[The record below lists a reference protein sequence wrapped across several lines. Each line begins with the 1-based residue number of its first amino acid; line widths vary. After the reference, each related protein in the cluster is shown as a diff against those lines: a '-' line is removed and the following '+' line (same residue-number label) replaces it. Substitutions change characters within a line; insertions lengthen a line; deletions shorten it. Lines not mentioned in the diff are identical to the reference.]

1 MKLDSGAR
9 RRAESDAPL
18 YELIT
23 RQEPGDIAHE
33 MVNLVS
39 YMLALFFVNQEAH
52 SLFWFFFYLNVHPL
66 ITSVLDALSECM
78 PCLWDEFVF
87 KTFLAGLN
95 TVVFCYFASSTIRG
109 DDGELD
115 VPREFGSVPTAP
127 LVVFIVVGV
136 VQVAVAVAFY
146 IRKLRKKA
154 EEDAGQN
161 TDQRMLH
168 LLLHRCA
175 DGGGAFVTAGVAVG
189 AGCCA
194 CLYCAFTPDH
204 PMRANAWVAYVMV
217 LCIWL
222 VKLYMMEL
230 ALAEDGPMTALNKL
244 LSLAIGGG
252 CVWLLAVL
260 ANGLEYSRSLV
271 YVLPPCRY
279 PADVWASA
287 EFSSGGAYAG
297 VVGAVLD
304 EAPPPASP
312 DNCTMDD
319 GFGWEA
325 YRTPASLLEIAVPGT
340 NGTSGRGAVARVGP
354 FDPLNNGGWA
364 LPCFDFVSRA
374 RFEAHHDQWTAD
386 GYVFVNATDGGT
398 ASFDYAW
405 SIIII
410 VVLAI
415 MIVAGVA
422 VTCAYQVGGC
432 IQGINLSSKKAKQ
445 AEIELKRKE
454 EEAKNKGGW
463 WFT

>member
-18 YELIT
+18 YELIA
-23 RQEPGDIAHE
+23 RQEQGDIARE

-189 AGCCA
+189 AGSLRVPVLRLHA
-194 CLYCAFTPDH
+194 RPPDARQRVGGVRHGAVHLAREALYDGA
-204 PMRANAWVAYVMV
+204 RARRGRSDDRAQQAALPRHRRRLRLAPRRPQRPRV
-217 LCIWL
+217 
-222 VKLYMMEL
+222 L
-230 ALAEDGPMTALNKL
+230 ALARVRA
-244 LSLAIGGG
+244 A
-252 CVWLLAVL
+252 AVP
-260 ANGLEYSRSLV
+260 
-271 YVLPPCRY
+271 LPRRR
-279 PADVWASA
+279 AASA

-340 NGTSGRGAVARVGP
+340 NGTSGLGAVARVGP

-374 RFEAHHDQWTAD
+374 RFEAHHDEWTAD

-454 EEAKNKGGW
+454 EEAANKGGW